1 MERERERV
9 QNNKQVYKLWTG
21 DFDITSK
28 TAQQTGDRQ
37 KKKGLQT
44 RIHLTRSVQ
53 SIQRGASKQI
63 IK

>member
-1 MERERERV
+1 MERERERERV

-37 KKKGLQT
+37 KK
-44 RIHLTRSVQ
+44 RIADADS
-53 SIQRGASKQI
+53 SD
-63 IK
+63 